1 MGIRSI
7 TKYLAL
13 IRVGMNL
20 AQKGVEWMERAKDED
35 GPGGEE
41 ITPDEYLEL
50 IPIIEEAI
58 IDGLGLAVKVRI
70 DPAD

>member
-1 MGIRSI
+1 MGLRSI
-7 TKYLAL
+7 SKYLAL
-13 IRVGMNL
+13 IRVGMDL
-20 AQKGVEWMERAKDED
+20 TQKGTAWLEQAKDED

-41 ITPDEYLEL
+41 ITHDEYLEL
-50 IPIIEEAI
+50 IPIIEEAV